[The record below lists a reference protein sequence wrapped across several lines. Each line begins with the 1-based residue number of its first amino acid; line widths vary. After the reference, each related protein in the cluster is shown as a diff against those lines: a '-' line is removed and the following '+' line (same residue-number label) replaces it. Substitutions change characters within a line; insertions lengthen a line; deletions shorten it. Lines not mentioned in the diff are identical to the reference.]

1 VAQTCSAVTK
11 QTADMLRGQTGLAFS
26 VAAAASRADVK
37 LETLEPEQVVAQN
50 IGFETAE
57 RSAGAKYPSVYVYC
71 EKLSNLQTEKF
82 RTFSGK
88 AKMVVDVRVS
98 QDRLEEIQRRLE
110 LYAEAVT
117 DVLDAHRGNW
127 GAGMFYGGGYEVTF
141 NAIRHGGKNF
151 MQTAKVTF
159 DVDISLG

>member
-1 VAQTCSAVTK
+1 
-11 QTADMLRGQTGLAFS
+11 MLKGQTGLTFS
-26 VAAAASRADVK
+26 IAAAANRADVK
-37 LETLEPEQVVAQN
+37 LESLEPEQVVVQN

-88 AKMVVDVRVS
+88 ARMVVDVRVS

-110 LYAEAVT
+110 LYVEAVT
-117 DVLDAHRGNW
+117 DVLDTHRGNW

-141 NAIRHGGKNF
+141 NGIRHGGKNF
-151 MQTAKVTF
+151 VQTAKVTF